1 MNDFFLKFDSEEQAK
16 NVLYSEDKPLFKNID
31 VIGTIYVPS
40 QNIDE
45 EGNPIME
52 AVQGYHV
59 NIRSLEDEDTTMLEP
74 FSLVPN
80 HPVRVWG

>member
-16 NVLYSEDKPLFKNID
+16 SILYNEDKPLFKNID

-52 AVQGYHV
+52 AIQGYHV
-59 NIRSLEDEDTTMLEP
+59 NIRKLEGEDTTILEP

-80 HPVRVWG
+80 HPVRVWS